1 MLDEPK
7 LTAPVSFSKKEC
19 ERNVSHVSQPIN
31 HYLSLHVLLIMI
43 FWIPANNLLGDSA
56 TSFVALA
63 TAQVVAAAQ
72 TIKIIAQK
80 GFLFDSV
87 IDRLDRPEEFGGG
100 RIQ

>member
-1 MLDEPK
+1 MLPMFHSQ
-7 LTAPVSFSKKEC
+7 LI
-19 ERNVSHVSQPIN
+19 HV
-31 HYLSLHVLLIMI
+31 HLIMI

-63 TAQVVAAAQ
+63 TTQVVAEAQ

-100 RIQ
+100 RMQ